1 MKKLCMIFMMILI
14 IMMCSGCGNSE
25 KVPRVDILPNHW
37 RFDGIYLPLRE
48 NHRFCEVPYGIR
60 ETDIGYDIVIH
71 CEKIE

>member
-1 MKKLCMIFMMILI
+1 
-14 IMMCSGCGNSE
+14 MCSGCSNSG

-37 RFDGIYLPLRE
+37 RFDCFHIPLRE
-48 NHRFCEVPYGIR
+48 NHKFCEVPYGIR